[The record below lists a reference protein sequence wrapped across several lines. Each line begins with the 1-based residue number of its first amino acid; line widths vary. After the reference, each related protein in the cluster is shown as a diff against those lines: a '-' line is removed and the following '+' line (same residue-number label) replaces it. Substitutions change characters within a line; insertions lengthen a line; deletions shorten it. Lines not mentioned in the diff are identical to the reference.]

1 MSLLLDR
8 HWLLTS
14 TFYGN
19 RLPGD
24 RRGFVSHIERNGE
37 RIIRNQPGTAPLR
50 DEPLRERSAKTRMR
64 GPLVRMQQPE
74 ADAIADQFVETCRYK
89 GWRLLA
95 ASIMAD
101 HVHLA
106 VSFPGDPDPA
116 VAFGTLKSYASR
128 AANRQTQRQQR
139 WTKRSSTRK
148 LPTEAAVLA
157 AAVYVR
163 DQSGRLAYRSEADW
177 EPFAERHESL
187 PEIGEYAPR
196 LVDD

>member
-1 MSLLLDR
+1 MSFLLDR

-19 RLPGD
+19 RLPGHT
-24 RRGFVSHIERNGE
+24 RGYVSRVERDGVPT
-37 RIIRNQPGTAPLR
+37 IHNQIGSPLDH
-50 DEPLRERSAKTRMR
+50 DEPAIESLARERMREQAVRVDASQASAI
-64 GPLVRMQQPE
+64 L
-74 ADAIADQFVETCRYK
+74 AQFAETCRYR
-89 GWRLLA
+89 GWLLVA
-95 ASIMAD
+95 ASVMSD
-101 HVHLA
+101 HVHA
-106 VSFPGDPDPA
+106 VVSVPGDPRPGKILGD
-116 VAFGTLKSYASR
+116 LKSYAAQSL
-128 AANRQTQRQQR
+128 NRTARRER
-139 WTKRSSTRK
+139 WWTHRGSKRL